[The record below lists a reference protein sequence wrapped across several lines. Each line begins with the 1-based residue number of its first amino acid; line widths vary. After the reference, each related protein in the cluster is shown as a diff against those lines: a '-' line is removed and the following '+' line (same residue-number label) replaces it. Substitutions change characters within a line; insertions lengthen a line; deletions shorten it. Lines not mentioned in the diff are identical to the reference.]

1 MQPINS
7 LKKIGILIGA
17 LTVGAVGTVTFV
29 SEKQTP
35 APILAN
41 NTTSTTSLKTTTKI
55 PTTTGTPAT
64 TSKKS
69 VWNYFSDDE
78 EGDDEGSS
86 RTPAAPTTPPPAATI
101 PKNYVAIF
109 KNGTYTANGVYNS
122 PGGQDEIAV
131 TVTLANDIITDATVT
146 SVRADRTSLRYQ
158 DKFIAGYKQYV
169 VGQNINSVNLTV
181 VSGSSLTPEGFNA
194 ALAKIKAQAKV

>member
-1 MQPINS
+1 MNS
-7 LKKIGILIGA
+7 LKKIGVLVGV
-17 LTVGAVGTVTFV
+17 LTVGVVGAVTYV
-29 SEKQTP
+29 SEKQT
-35 APILAN
+35 ATPILAN
-41 NTTSTTSLKTTTKI
+41 NTTSTTSLQTI
-55 PTTTGTPAT
+55 PQTPTPAGTPVT
-64 TSKKS
+64 PPQKS
-69 VWNYFSDDE
+69 VWNYVSDDE

-86 RTPAAPTTPPPAATI
+86 KTPATPTTPPPPATI
-101 PKNYVAIF
+101 PKNYVAVY

-131 TVTLANDIITDATVT
+131 SVTLTNDIITDTTVT

-181 VSGSSLTPEGFNA
+181 VSGSSLTPDGFNA
-194 ALAKIKAQAKV
+194 ALTKIKAQAKV